1 MTVER
6 LNQYINSRLNR
17 LQEEFDIAL
26 ESCTGNPIPT
36 SRWINRVAVDAEHDI
51 YSVLFEMPD
60 DVQSILEI
68 NSLVLKYQK
77 IVGEMRIEVI
87 DILIDKNGG
96 LR

>member
-26 ESCTGNPIPT
+26 ESYAGDPITT

-60 DVQSILEI
+60 DELSIHEI
-68 NSLVLKYQK
+68 NSLVLDYQK
-77 IVGEMRIEVI
+77 LVGKMRIEVI

-96 LR
+96 I